1 MRTSEQVGKSIIS
14 QAYIGL
20 IISLIVICVMCF
32 SSEVFLFAI
41 INGVIAGKLTSL
53 FLLFYWRGKG
63 GSFFVIALISPLIAI
78 VMTSLPNF
86 ISLFQLV
93 SAYFL
98 GASAL
103 LMFYGLTDKK

>member
-1 MRTSEQVGKSIIS
+1 MRTNDQVGKSIIS
-14 QAYIGL
+14 KAYIGL
-20 IISLIVICVMCF
+20 IISLIIICILCF

-63 GSFFVIALISPLIAI
+63 GSFFIIALLSPLVAI
-78 VMTSLPNF
+78 IMTSLPNF

-93 SAYFL
+93 SAYFI

-103 LMFYGLTDKK
+103 LMLYGFTEEK

>member
-1 MRTSEQVGKSIIS
+1 MRTNDQVGKSIIS
-14 QAYIGL
+14 KAYIGL
-20 IISLIVICVMCF
+20 IISLIIICILCF
-32 SSEVFLFAI
+32 SSKVFLFAI

-63 GSFFVIALISPLIAI
+63 GSFFIIALLSPLVAI
-78 VMTSLPNF
+78 IMTSLPNF

-93 SAYFL
+93 SAYFI

-103 LMFYGLTDKK
+103 LMLYGFTEKK